1 MKSLKSSGV
10 TDLHS
15 HLVPGVDDGART
27 LEEALEAL
35 ARLRDEGV
43 TSLVTTPHLDASLT
57 LSDTAFETRM
67 REMRV
72 GWEAL
77 EGAAAERFPEMTVLL
92 GHEVMLDVPHPDLSD
107 PRIHLAEGPF
117 ILVEWP
123 GLRVPPATG
132 PVLDRLREEGH
143 RLILAHPE
151 RYHGLDGELALPG
164 EWREKGVLL
173 QVNYGS
179 LAGRY
184 GDGPR
189 RRARTLLERGWVDLF
204 STDFHGRAH
213 LSIYL
218 GAVREAM
225 EEVGGQEQF
234 ELLSSTNPGRILQ
247 GDEPLPVPPLVL
259 KKSLWD
265 RVRDILQGGGRW

>member
-1 MKSLKSSGV
+1 MSSQNAFRI

-27 LEEALEAL
+27 LKESLEAL
-35 ARLRDEGV
+35 ARLKGEGV
-43 TSLVTTPHLDASLT
+43 DTLVTTPHLDASLT
-57 LSDTAFETRM
+57 LSQEALEARLG
-67 REMRV
+67 EIGI

-77 EGAAAERFPEMTVLL
+77 KEAAAGSFPEMEVHR
-92 GHEVMLDVPHPDLSD
+92 GHEIMLDVPSPDLSD
-107 PRIHLAEGPF
+107 PRLHLAGGPF

-123 GLRVPPATG
+123 SLRVPPATA
-132 PVLDRLREEGH
+132 PVLERLRKEGH

-151 RYHGLDGELALPG
+151 RYHGLDQELAMPG
-164 EWREKGVLL
+164 EWRDLGVLL

-184 GDGPR
+184 GVGPR
-189 RRARTLLERGWVDLF
+189 RRARTLLERGWADLF
-204 STDFHGRAH
+204 STDFHGRPH

-225 EEVGGQEQF
+225 EELGGGEQF
-234 ELLSSTNPGRILQ
+234 RLLAGTNPARILR
-247 GDEPLPVPPLVL
+247 GEDPLPVPPLAF
-259 KKSLWD
+259 KKSVWD
-265 RVRDILQGGGRW
+265 RVRDILQGAPGW